1 MNWHMFYAEL
11 DRLGPITDPTVA
23 ETEAVRRMVADQPDA
38 PTLLEA
44 IFGRPA

>member
-1 MNWHMFYAEL
+1 MNWQMFYAEL
-11 DRLGPITDPTVA
+11 DRLGPITPPTDA
-23 ETEAVRRMVADQPDA
+23 EHAAVCRMVADQPDA